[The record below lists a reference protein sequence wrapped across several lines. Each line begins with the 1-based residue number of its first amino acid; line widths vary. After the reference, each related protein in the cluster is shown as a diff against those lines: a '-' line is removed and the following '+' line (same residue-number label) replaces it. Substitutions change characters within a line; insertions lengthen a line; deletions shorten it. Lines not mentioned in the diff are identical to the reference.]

1 MMEFLTNND
10 TETAQI
16 AGHLAK
22 ILTPG
27 DVVLLHGEMGVGKT
41 VFTKGLCAA
50 LGVKDMVS
58 SPTFTVVNE
67 YDGEKMPVFHF
78 DLYRIEEADE
88 LLEIGFEEYIRRGGV
103 CVIEWPQNAGR
114 YLPKRCFEV
123 TILRTTFENQRQI
136 IIENA

>member
-10 TETAQI
+10 TETALI

-67 YDGEKMPVFHF
+67 YDGEEMPVFHF

-114 YLPKRCFEV
+114 YLPKRCFAV